1 MRIWATLGIVGII
14 AVVLFLAGTALYQRG
29 YNTAEA
35 IYQKKAVEAAMLKI
49 DNTEALEQKK
59 EQLKQREKNLNDDC
73 KALYHTDL
81 RACRQQLRRKN

>member
-29 YNTAEA
+29 YNAAEA
-35 IYQKKAVEAAMLKI
+35 IYQKKAVEAAMIKI

-59 EQLKQREKNLNDDC
+59 EELKQREKNLNDDC